1 MTDVPSDGPAAQAG
15 VQPGDVILSID
26 GVSVAQVDNVAA
38 QVGFRLP
45 GSVITLELWRWD
57 RKSGRIRRIPIEVVL
72 GTMNPGVIYR
82 EIVSFLRMIGLNE
95 LATLTPARAR
105 DRGIPWV
112 PGVLVVSAAP
122 GAAIQA
128 GDVIRS
134 VSNESISSLEDLY
147 TRIRTAR
154 NRTGRS
160 FSGTN
165 VPLLL
170 GVEGPDGQ
178 IRNLQIPLR

>member
-1 MTDVPSDGPAAQAG
+1 
-15 VQPGDVILSID
+15 
-26 GVSVAQVDNVAA
+26 
-38 QVGFRLP
+38 
-45 GSVITLELWRWD
+45 
-57 RKSGRIRRIPIEVVL
+57 
-72 GTMNPGVIYR
+72 
-82 EIVSFLRMIGLNE
+82 MIGLNE
-95 LATLTPARAR
+95 LATLTPDRAR

-134 VSNESISSLEDLY
+134 VSNESVSSLEDLY
-147 TRIRTAR
+147 TRIRTVR

-170 GVEGPDGQ
+170 GVEGSDGQ